1 MAKTRLCPVCKEIM
15 KPCSYVVEKKDGT
28 RGFTN
33 EILTYD
39 GVGIIGK

>member
-15 KPCSYVVEKKDGT
+15 KPCSYAVEKKDGT
-28 RGFTN
+28 RGFAN

-39 GVGIIGK
+39 GVRML